1 MRSRS
6 LGLDAGPV
14 KTYVQLV
21 EQNFAPPPRPLG
33 MRPMPRP
40 ARTADSPSIAVHRA
54 LAMLEAISR
63 SAAGLSNSE
72 LARKLKIPKS
82 STSYILRA
90 LEAGGYLRREPAGRY
105 RLGLALLSL
114 SSRVL
119 EGLDVREVAL
129 PILHHLVDRSGLTAH
144 LAVLDHGQAVY
155 IAKADAPGFIK
166 MNTWPGRRMN
176 LHSTSVGK
184 ALLAHL
190 PEEEVARIMEKGLKK
205 WTPHTLTAP
214 ARLLTDLEHVRK
226 RGYAVD
232 EQESTVGI
240 RCVAAPIFSAHGV
253 TASIGVTGTVTQFH
267 VSDVHRFAE
276 MVKDAARRVSL
287 QLGWS
292 PAHLPAAR

>member
-1 MRSRS
+1 
-6 LGLDAGPV
+6 
-14 KTYVQLV
+14 
-21 EQNFAPPPRPLG
+21 
-33 MRPMPRP
+33 MPR
-40 ARTADSPSIAVHRA
+40 ATRTAADSPSIAVHRA
-54 LAMLEAISR
+54 LAILEAISK
-63 SAAGLSNSE
+63 SSAGLSNSE

-82 STSYILRA
+82 SASYILRA
-90 LEAGGYLRREPAGRY
+90 LEGGGYLRREPTGKY
-105 RLGLALLSL
+105 RLGLSLLSL
-114 SSRVL
+114 SSRAM

-129 PILHHLVDRSGLTAH
+129 PILHHLVERSGLTAH

-155 IAKADAPGFIK
+155 IAKEDAPGFVK

-190 PEEEVARIMEKGLKK
+190 PEEEIQRILEKGLKK
-205 WTPHTLTAP
+205 WTPHTLAVP
-214 ARLLTDLEHVRK
+214 ARLLADLEHVRK

-253 TASIGVTGTVTQFH
+253 TASIGVTGTITQFH
-267 VSDVHRFAE
+267 ASDVHRFAE
-276 MVKDAARRVSL
+276 MVKDAARRISL

-292 PAHLPAAR
+292 APHAAAAR

>member
-1 MRSRS
+1 
-6 LGLDAGPV
+6 
-14 KTYVQLV
+14 
-21 EQNFAPPPRPLG
+21 
-33 MRPMPRP
+33 MPRP
-40 ARTADSPSIAVHRA
+40 AKTADSPSIAVHRA
-54 LAMLEAISR
+54 IAALEAISK
-63 SAAGLSNSE
+63 SVAGLSNSE

-90 LEAGGYLRREPAGRY
+90 LEAGGYLRREPAGKY

-114 SSRVL
+114 ASRATD
-119 EGLDVREVAL
+119 GLDVREVAL
-129 PILHHLVDRSGLTAH
+129 PILQHLVDRSGLTAH

-155 IAKADAPGFIK
+155 IAKVDAPGFIK

-190 PEEEVARIMEKGLKK
+190 PADEVARILEKGLKK
-205 WTPHTLTAP
+205 WTPHTLTVP
-214 ARLLTDLEHVRK
+214 ARLHGDLEHVRR

-232 EQESTVGI
+232 EQESTLGI

-267 VSDVHRFAE
+267 AAEVHRFSE
-276 MVKDAARRVSL
+276 MVKDAARRISQ
-287 QLGWS
+287 QLGGTV
-292 PAHLPAAR
+292 PAVTRAAAAAH

>member
-1 MRSRS
+1 M
-6 LGLDAGPV
+6 A
-14 KTYVQLV
+14 
-21 EQNFAPPPRPLG
+21 
-33 MRPMPRP
+33 RP
-40 ARTADSPSIAVHRA
+40 AKTADSPSIAVHRA
-54 LAMLEAISR
+54 VAMLEAISK
-63 SAAGLSNSE
+63 STAGLSNAE

-90 LEAGGYLRREPAGRY
+90 LETGGYLRRDPAGKY

-114 SSRVL
+114 SSRAI

-129 PILHHLVDRSGLTAH
+129 PILQHLVDRSGLTAH

-190 PEEEVARIMEKGLKK
+190 PEEELQRIIAKGLTK
-205 WTPHTLTAP
+205 WTPHTLTVP
-214 ARLLTDLEHVRK
+214 AKLAADLEHVRR
-226 RGYAVD
+226 RGYATD

-240 RCVAAPIFSAHGV
+240 RCVAAPIFSAQGIA
-253 TASIGVTGTVTQFH
+253 ASIGVTGTVTQFH
-267 VSDVHRFAE
+267 ASEVHRFAE
-276 MVKDAARRVSL
+276 MVKDAARRISL

-292 PAHLPAAR
+292 PAHAAAASAPR

>member
-1 MRSRS
+1 
-6 LGLDAGPV
+6 
-14 KTYVQLV
+14 
-21 EQNFAPPPRPLG
+21 
-33 MRPMPRP
+33 MPRP
-40 ARTADSPSIAVHRA
+40 AKPSDSPSIAVHRA
-54 LAMLEAISR
+54 LAMLEAISK
-63 SAAGLSNSE
+63 SSAGLANGE

-90 LEAGGYLRREPAGRY
+90 LEAGGYLRREPAGKY

-114 SSRVL
+114 SVRAMES
-119 EGLDVREVAL
+119 LDVREVAL
-129 PILHHLVDRSGLTAH
+129 PLLHHLVDRSGLTAH

-190 PEEEVARIMEKGLKK
+190 PEEEVARIIEKGLRK
-205 WTPHTLTAP
+205 WTPHTLTVP
-214 ARLLTDLEHVRK
+214 AKLHADLEHVRR

-240 RCVAAPIFSAHGV
+240 RCVAAPVFSPQGIA
-253 TASIGVTGTVTQFH
+253 ASIGVTGTVTQFH
-267 VSDVHRFAE
+267 ASEIHRFAE

-292 PAHLPAAR
+292 PATQAAAAR